1 MGECNA
7 LRLTLPQPAWSTQG
21 IYSFLSGTFGSLG
34 VAASSL
40 TPAAGLDLWVVSS
53 AVGGLSSLFGEEDAG
68 GAAFAR
74 GFRTSHEVN
83 TGLARCETGL
93 ALCETGVA
101 LCDAGLMATRLALRY
116 AATLALPL
124 CESFAATTAG
134 VGAGAAA

>member
-1 MGECNA
+1 M
-7 LRLTLPQPAWSTQG
+7 PG
-21 IYSFLSGTFGSLG
+21 I
-34 VAASSL
+34 AASSL
-40 TPAAGLDLWVVSS
+40 LPAAGLDLRIALI
-53 AVGGLSSLFGEEDAG
+53 AVAGLSSLLAEKAA